1 MPRQG
6 KRYICVDLDF
16 FEDAEDMG
24 LTHKAQLLFL
34 RCLTEAYK
42 RQTDGQVTRK
52 HLARCGGTAYGKPL
66 QALLSVGL
74 LVEKDRDVFWIPS
87 WPKWYES
94 MADVSARRAADR
106 QRKRVKRNIPQHLY
120 RVPD

>member
-6 KRYICVDLDF
+6 KRYVCLDLDF

-34 RCLTEAYK
+34 RCLTEAYR
-42 RQTDGQVTRK
+42 RQTDGEVTRK
-52 HLARCGGTAYGKPL
+52 QLARVGGTAYGHPL
-66 QALLSVGL
+66 KALLSVGL
-74 LVEKDRDVFWIPS
+74 LVEKEPDRFYIPS
-87 WPKWYES
+87 WHKWYES
-94 MADVSARRAADR
+94 KEDVSARRAADR
-106 QRKRVKRNIPQHLY
+106 QRKRVKRNIPPHLF